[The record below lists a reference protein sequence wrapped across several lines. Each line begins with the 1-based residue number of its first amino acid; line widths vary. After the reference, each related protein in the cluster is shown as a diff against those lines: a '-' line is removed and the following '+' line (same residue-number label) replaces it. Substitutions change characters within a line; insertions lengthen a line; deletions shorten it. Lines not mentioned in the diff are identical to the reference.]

1 MIAGGYGN
9 GITIIFCLILGLF
22 IDNCLRN
29 GGGLGLVYGGLG
41 LLIYLAV
48 VGSSDVMGGIAACS
62 FRLTKMVGMQFKDN

>member
-1 MIAGGYGN
+1 MAI
-9 GITIIFCLILGLF
+9 F

-62 FRLTKMVGMQFKDN
+62 FRLTKVVNM